1 MITVSAI
8 RDGDHLTNATVNGLT
23 VMNGSLTLKATL
35 NQTSTD
41 IWNIS
46 VNPDE
51 YFDIKQ
57 LLSLSNAVKHA
68 VAATSYEFDVNAA
81 LSESK
86 YSMKQRMFVWY
97 GTEQGVQAEI
107 SAELEGATLLV
118 QQKTSTTYIQYGDLK
133 VKLNNADAQS
143 VIETLKK
150 ILPEGSLNVDL
161 SKFVPQSYID
171 WYNGLQIDQF
181 IQNIQSGNINQT
193 TIEPVFKMLQSIAIY
208 DSRRNFCYC
217 YGTGR

>member
-81 LSESK
+81 LSGE
-86 YSMKQRMFVWY
+86 QIFNETAHVRLVR
-97 GTEQGVQAEI
+97 TEQGVQAEI
-107 SAELEGATLLV
+107 SLNWKATLLV
-118 QQKTSTTYIQYGDLK
+118 QQKTVPYIQYGDLR
-133 VKLNNADAQS
+133 
-143 VIETLKK
+143 
-150 ILPEGSLNVDL
+150 
-161 SKFVPQSYID
+161 SKA
-171 WYNGLQIDQF
+171 
-181 IQNIQSGNINQT
+181 
-193 TIEPVFKMLQSIAIY
+193 K
-208 DSRRNFCYC
+208 
-217 YGTGR
+217 